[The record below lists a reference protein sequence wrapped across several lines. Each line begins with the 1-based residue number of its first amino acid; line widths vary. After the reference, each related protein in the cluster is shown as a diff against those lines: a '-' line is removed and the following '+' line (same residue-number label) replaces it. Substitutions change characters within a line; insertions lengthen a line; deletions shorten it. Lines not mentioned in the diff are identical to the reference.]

1 MVDSIE
7 RWRNFVNLHKNSK
20 QRHSMTI
27 SEACVKALNELGGRA
42 LLSDIYPRVMKL
54 VEIKS
59 ATPDASIRAELQNH
73 PMLFRRTPDK
83 RGWWELVSFQEE
95 IASRDRRIAE
105 LESEN
110 TNLKSVKTED
120 DFVKRLVK
128 ETKNLYKHEKDK
140 IEVIRQILYKVGRS
154 DAEEEL
160 DAWIEGR
167 VYLPTVN
174 VSGDLVVNKHVEN
187 EIGNVDAGGTG
198 INNEIKKD

>member
-1 MVDSIE
+1 MMPEFCTFAPMRKKKRD
-7 RWRNFVNLHKNSK
+7 
-20 QRHSMTI
+20 MTQKAAI
-27 SEACVKALNELGGRA
+27 VKALEERGGRA
-42 LLSDIYPRVMKL
+42 RLTDIYPRIIEL
-54 VEIKS
+54 
-59 ATPDASIRAELQNH
+59 ATFKEDSNKQATIRTTMQRH
-73 PMLFRRTPDK
+73 PELFRHSPGKPD
-83 RGWWELVSFQEE
+83 GWWELVSFQEE

-167 VYLPTVN
+167 VYRPTVN
-174 VSGDLVVNKHVEN
+174 VSGDYVVNKNVEN
-187 EIGNVDAGGTG
+187 EVSNVESGGTG
-198 INNEIKKD
+198 INVNKDKE

>member
-1 MVDSIE
+1 
-7 RWRNFVNLHKNSK
+7 
-20 QRHSMTI
+20 MTQKAAI
-27 SEACVKALNELGGRA
+27 VKALEERGGRA
-42 LLSDIYPRVMKL
+42 RLTDIYPRIIEL
-54 VEIKS
+54 
-59 ATPDASIRAELQNH
+59 ATFKEDSNKQATIRTTMQRH
-73 PMLFRRTPDK
+73 PELFRHSPGKPD
-83 RGWWELVSFQEE
+83 GWWELVSFQEE

-167 VYLPTVN
+167 VYRPTVN
-174 VSGDLVVNKHVEN
+174 VSGDYVVNKNVEN
-187 EIGNVDAGGTG
+187 EVSNVESGGTG
-198 INNEIKKD
+198 INVNKDKE

>member
-1 MVDSIE
+1 MTQKEAIE
-7 RWRNFVNLHKNSK
+7 
-20 QRHSMTI
+20 
-27 SEACVKALNELGGRA
+27 EALKRLGGRA
-42 LLSDIYPRVMKL
+42 NLQDLYPL
-54 VEIKS
+54 AIEIGNFSGSKKPEATIRNYLQTSPKS
-59 ATPDASIRAELQNH
+59 FRHSPGKPD
-73 PMLFRRTPDK
+73 
-83 RGWWELVSFQEE
+83 GWWELVSFQEE
-95 IASRDRRIAE
+95 IASRDKRIAE

-110 TNLKSVKTED
+110 TNLRSVKTED
-120 DFVKRLVK
+120 GFVKRLVK

-187 EIGNVDAGGTG
+187 EIGNVEAGGTG
-198 INNEIKKD
+198 INNETKKD